1 MSIRVSLVEDNE
13 SIRKCL
19 SEFFDSSPGFKL
31 GDACGSGEEAL
42 RVLPGNPPDVALM
55 DINLPRMSGI
65 QCVRELKRYLP
76 KTQFIMLTIE
86 EDSQRV
92 FESLQAGAS
101 GYLVKNVAPE
111 RILQAVGELHAGGSP
126 MSSQVARMV
135 VQTFQQER
143 PREIA
148 EASLSGRETEI
159 LLLLSKGYR
168 AKEVADQ
175 LGISVHTVTTHVR
188 NIYEKLHVR
197 SRVEAVA
204 KYLGK

>member
-1 MSIRVSLVEDNE
+1 
-13 SIRKCL
+13 
-19 SEFFDSSPGFKL
+19 
-31 GDACGSGEEAL
+31 
-42 RVLPGNPPDVALM
+42 
-55 DINLPRMSGI
+55 
-65 QCVRELKRYLP
+65 
-76 KTQFIMLTIE
+76 
-86 EDSQRV
+86 
-92 FESLQAGAS
+92 
-101 GYLVKNVAPE
+101 
-111 RILQAVGELHAGGSP
+111 

>member
-1 MSIRVSLVEDNE
+1 MVR
-13 SIRKCL
+13 
-19 SEFFDSSPGFKL
+19 
-31 GDACGSGEEAL
+31 
-42 RVLPGNPPDVALM
+42 
-55 DINLPRMSGI
+55 LPRRTPWVYLSPRSAASRKKCRSNQRLRLG
-65 QCVRELKRYLP
+65 VPLPRSLP

-126 MSSQVARMV
+126 MSSQVARRV
-135 VQTFQQER
+135 VQTFQQEL
-143 PREIA
+143 PREIT